1 MPKHERSNLTPPS
14 SPPLLLAE
22 RALSKLSRAPRQ
34 TAKPR
39 TPASRWRPRPARRG
53 PAARARERKR
63 ARRSARARRTL
74 AGRAMVARLTGAGR
88 PRTDTLARA
97 GATADIVAII
107 FEKVGLVTEGEGRQ
121 EAERAACTQVAAA
134 KRHTQEPWRRSIVR
148 TKPYK
153 TSDTHVRASRSAAC
167 MPLAAGARRL
177 PRRSLACTAS
187 VALHPHRCRAG
198 VLSGYT
204 PTHCYS
210 REAHEAMTAQAC
222 DVAAPWAGAL
232 KRGH

>member
-1 MPKHERSNLTPPS
+1 MAFDATMPKHERSNLTPPS

-34 TAKPR
+34 AAKPR

-74 AGRAMVARLTGAGR
+74 AGRAMFARLTGAGR

-97 GATADIVAII
+97 GATADMVAII

-121 EAERAACTQVAAA
+121 EAERAACSGETPHAGTVAPQYRPYEAVQNF
-134 KRHTQEPWRRSIVR
+134 RH
-148 TKPYK
+148 
-153 TSDTHVRASRSAAC
+153 SRSRVPKC
-167 MPLAAGARRL
+167 GVHAAGCRRAQL
-177 PRRSLACTAS
+177 TAAQLGVHCKCCITPTPVPRRGAQRLQ
-187 VALHPHRCRAG
+187 R
-198 VLSGYT
+198 YT
-204 PTHCYS
+204 
-210 REAHEAMTAQAC
+210 
-222 DVAAPWAGAL
+222 L
-232 KRGH
+232 